1 MKLSLAK
8 TIFEASFLSQIANR
22 ESRDADRTIPYAYAT
37 MGIGKTSMVHQ
48 IRSEHDWGL
57 YILSLASMDAA
68 EVNGIIALLEREAHR
83 VMPFWLRRL
92 HEMAA
97 EHEVVILFLDELPQA
112 PVANMNVARQ
122 IINELRVGEFELPHN
137 VVICAA
143 GNRMSDRAGTNN
155 MPSHLKDC
163 LMFLEIDP
171 DVEDAIAYM
180 VANGVHEDVTAYL
193 RARPE
198 NACKFDRDANANP
211 SFRSWDRVSTI
222 LSWNLP
228 PVAEAEAIAGT
239 VGRPTAA
246 DFAGFRKM
254 KANMPDLDGIISNP
268 AGAAVPHDAMILYAL
283 ASGLA
288 YRMTQSNAG
297 NIMRY
302 LKRLDQQEFVGFC
315 LKDACNRDPEIK
327 KSEAVR
333 QWIINGGHDLFAK

>member
-8 TIFEASFLSQIANR
+8 TIFEASFDSQIANR
-22 ESRDADRTIPYAYAT
+22 ESRDADRTIPYAEAT
-37 MGIGKTSMVHQ
+37 MGIGKTSMVQQ
-48 IRSEHDWGL
+48 IATERDWGL

-68 EVNGIIALLEREAHR
+68 EVNGIIALIDGEAHR
-83 VMPFWLRRL
+83 VMPFWLRRI

-97 EHEVVILFLDELPQA
+97 SYEVIVLFLDELPQA
-112 PVANMNVARQ
+112 PVANMNVGRQ
-122 IINELRVGEFELPHN
+122 LINEWRVGEFELPHN

-171 DVEDAIAYM
+171 DVEDAIAFM

-198 NACKFDRDANANP
+198 NAVKFDRDANANP

-246 DFAGFRKM
+246 DFAGFRRM

-268 AGAAVPHDAMILYAL
+268 DGAEVPQDAMILYAL

-288 YRMTQSNAG
+288 YRMTQGNAG
-297 NIMRY
+297 NIVRY
-302 LKRLDQQEFVGFC
+302 LKRLDQQEFAGFC